1 MTDVSTINA
10 SEMIDEF
17 VPAAGD
23 WAWEATRIPRS
34 RKRVHCMGRLRRT
47 GVAIASA
54 LTPITAAIDPW
65 VADWRR
71 LDTLSVSSF
80 SPIFGRRISL
90 VDARRLA
97 MRILHEMEDGRL
109 AAAEQEA
116 RRVFD
121 LEEID

>member
-17 VPAAGD
+17 VPATGD
-23 WAWEATRIPRS
+23 WTWETTRIPVSRERVQRMGSLRS
-34 RKRVHCMGRLRRT
+34 T
-47 GVAIASA
+47 GVAIALA
-54 LTPITAAIDPW
+54 LSPITAAIDPW
-65 VADWRR
+65 VADRRR
-71 LDTLSVSSF
+71 LETLSVSSF

-97 MRILHEMEDGRL
+97 LRILQEMEDGRL
-109 AAAEQEA
+109 AAAEEEA
-116 RRVFD
+116 ERVFD